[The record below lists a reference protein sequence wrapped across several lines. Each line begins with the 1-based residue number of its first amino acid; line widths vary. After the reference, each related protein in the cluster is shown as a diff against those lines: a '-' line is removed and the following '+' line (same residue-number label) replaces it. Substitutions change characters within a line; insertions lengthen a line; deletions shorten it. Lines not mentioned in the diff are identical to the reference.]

1 MSWAVAP
8 RTPKLSFRMPT
19 TAAGTNAALVKDSPG
34 GLFSWQ
40 GQNPSGTE
48 YYLKLYN
55 LARVPVVGAD
65 IPFATILLP
74 PQSEFPTFNSMIE
87 FTVGIAMAITLTSA
101 DADTVGLQSAADIVA
116 LNLFYD

>member
-1 MSWAVAP
+1 MSQTPIP

-19 TAAGTNAALVKDSPG
+19 TAASANAALIKASPG
-34 GLFSWQ
+34 GVFSWQ

-55 LARVPVVGAD
+55 LDRAPVVGTD

-74 PQSEFPTFNSMIE
+74 PQSEFPPLNSMID
-87 FTVGIAMAITLTSA
+87 FTTGIAMAITLTSA
-101 DADTVGLQSAADIVA
+101 DADTAGIVSAGDIVA
-116 LNLFYD
+116 LNIFYD